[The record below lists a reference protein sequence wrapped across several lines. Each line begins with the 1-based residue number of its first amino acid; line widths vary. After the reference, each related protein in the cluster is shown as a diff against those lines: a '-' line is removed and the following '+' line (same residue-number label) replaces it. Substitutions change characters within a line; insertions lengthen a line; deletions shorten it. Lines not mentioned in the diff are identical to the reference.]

1 MFAII
6 KIGGKQY
13 KVAKGDKLEVEKVD
27 AKEGGS
33 FKIDK
38 VLLINDS
45 GVKIGTPLIEGAY
58 VEAKVASHQKGDK
71 VIIYKM
77 KSKKRYRRKTGH
89 RQSLTTI
96 EILDIKATGG
106 AAHKA
111 KEATVEAKPETKSEA
126 KPEAKALPPSGTKKP
141 AAKKA
146 PVKKLAKA
154 KKE

>member
-33 FKIDK
+33 FKIEK

-45 GVKIGTPLIEGAY
+45 GVKIGTPLLEGAY

-71 VIIYKM
+71 IVIFKM

-89 RQSLTTI
+89 RQNFTTI

-106 AAHKA
+106 TAHKA
-111 KEATVEAKPETKSEA
+111 KEAIAEA
-126 KPEAKALPPSGTKKP
+126 KPEAKTPATKKP
-141 AAKKA
+141 AVKKA
-146 PVKKLAKA
+146 PVKKVA

>member
-13 KVAKGDKLEVEKVD
+13 KVEKGDKLDVEKVD
-27 AKEGGS
+27 AKEGES
-33 FKIDK
+33 FKIEK

-45 GVKIGTPLIEGAY
+45 GIKIGTPLLEGAY
-58 VEAKVASHQKGDK
+58 VDAKVVSHQRGEK
-71 VIIYKM
+71 IFIFKM
-77 KSKKRYRRKTGH
+77 KSKKRYRRRTGH

-106 AAHKA
+106 TTHKA
-111 KEATVEAKPETKSEA
+111 ETA
-126 KPEAKALPPSGTKKP
+126 EAKAPATEEKKTPAVKKP
-141 AAKKA
+141 AAKKLPHSGTKKA
-146 PVKKLAKA
+146 P